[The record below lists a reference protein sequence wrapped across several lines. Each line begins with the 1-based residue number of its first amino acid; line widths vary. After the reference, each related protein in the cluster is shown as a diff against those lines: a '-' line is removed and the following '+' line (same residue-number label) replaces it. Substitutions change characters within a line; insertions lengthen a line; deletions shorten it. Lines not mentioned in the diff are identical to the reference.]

1 MPERAD
7 QLSGFPRSPGG
18 TGFLLGL
25 FAALVVFAAL
35 DYSLGHPAIPPP
47 LQARF
52 QRAARAVLPSDEG
65 AGGIDSAA
73 SASEGG
79 SFKIPVSQ
87 QYNRREAL
95 QIVLDLDSRR
105 RQAASLLT
113 KAIALQ
119 HAGVR
124 ESVEGG
130 QLEQLVVLARNARQ
144 QLTSFLGVNSV
155 QAAALLYGFGWPWH
169 HSELG
174 DPNSA
179 RGALRIGDLPA
190 PLRRESDD
198 DLDQILARARNSSGW
213 STAKPALRSQF
224 GLSEEQVQAV
234 RAHLCRRSLAAVFGG
249 FPEGGSA
256 RDALEKSMNLTGAQ
270 NETVVAMAGALYLTS
285 NGTRAYPALIWL
297 LERRPDLA
305 KPLLRRCTRMNRI
318 RHQAELAVSQLQGP
332 QAQEATRELL
342 ALGPFGAWALQK
354 ALGSND
360 FQPREL
366 ARQILQD
373 IREIW
378 PSEGPPLETLGADPG
393 SWERWHTQAKDFL

>member
-1 MPERAD
+1 M
-7 QLSGFPRSPGG
+7 
-18 TGFLLGL
+18 LGL
-25 FAALVVFAAL
+25 FAALAVFAAL
-35 DYSLGHPAIPPP
+35 DYSLSHPTIPPP

-79 SFKIPVSQ
+79 SFRIPVSQ
-87 QYNRREAL
+87 QYDRRKAL
-95 QIVLDLDSRR
+95 EIVLELDSRR
-105 RQAASLLT
+105 RQAESLLT
-113 KAIALQ
+113 KTKALQ
-119 HAGVR
+119 YAGVR
-124 ESVEGG
+124 NSVDGEK
-130 QLEQLVVLARNARQ
+130 LEQFVGLARNARQ
-144 QLTSFLGVNSV
+144 QLASYLGVNPA

-169 HSELG
+169 HPDPG
-174 DPNSA
+174 DLSSA

-190 PLRRESDD
+190 PLQMKSKSEFDR
-198 DLDQILARARNSSGW
+198 ILTRARSSSGW
-213 STAKPALRSQF
+213 STAKTALRSQF

-234 RAHLCRRSLAAVFGG
+234 RAHLCRRSLAAVFAG
-249 FPEGGSA
+249 FPESGSA
-256 RDALEKSMNLTGAQ
+256 HDALGKWVNLTDAQ
-270 NETVVAMAGALYLTS
+270 IKTVVAMSGALYLTS

-393 SWERWHTQAKDFL
+393 SWGRWHTQAKGFL